1 MSRIAC
7 TRIMALA
14 LVFAR
19 SPSRCRSRSSFPS
32 GSRSRSRPCWRACLR
47 AGRGAAE
54 HRAILAA
61 SFGCERFTVE
71 RSRLPFLVRFS
82 PLPSPSYSSDLRS
95 SRTIVSRPG
104 SSPTSTGAR
113 SCLYVSP
120 PGSSLPET
128 LAMLGRVDEVLS
140 TTADVESFA
149 RRTGAEMGF
158 FLTSAN
164 RGDYSIRLRRRAD
177 RRPIE
182 EVIADVRG
190 AS

>member
-1 MSRIAC
+1 M
-7 TRIMALA
+7 
-14 LVFAR
+14 
-19 SPSRCRSRSSFPS
+19 
-32 GSRSRSRPCWRACLR
+32 
-47 AGRGAAE
+47 
-54 HRAILAA
+54 
-61 SFGCERFTVE
+61 
-71 RSRLPFLVRFS
+71 
-82 PLPSPSYSSDLRS
+82 
-95 SRTIVSRPG
+95 
-104 SSPTSTGAR
+104 
-113 SCLYVSP
+113 YVSP